1 VPLVLVVEDH
11 PVMAN
16 TVRELIS
23 DLGYVTRVTHT
34 LAGARKFLESF
45 HPDCIVLDVM
55 LPDGEAPQ
63 LLHEMTQQKSTTP
76 TVLMSATPRARSV
89 ATTFGVPLVSKPV
102 DPERL
107 IASVQVAIESRMMPV
122 QPRN

>member
-16 TVRELIS
+16 AVRDLIA
-23 DLGYVTRVTHT
+23 DLGYVTRVAHT
-34 LAGARKFLESF
+34 LDGARKFLESF
-45 HPDCIVLDVM
+45 HPDCIVLDVG
-55 LPDGEAPQ
+55 LPDGDAPQ
-63 LLHEMTQQKSTTP
+63 LLHEMTRQKSTTP
-76 TVLMSATPRARSV
+76 TVLMSAAPRARSV
-89 ATTFGVPLVSKPV
+89 ANTFGVPLVSKPI

-107 IASVQVAIESRMMPV
+107 IASVQVAIEGRMKPV